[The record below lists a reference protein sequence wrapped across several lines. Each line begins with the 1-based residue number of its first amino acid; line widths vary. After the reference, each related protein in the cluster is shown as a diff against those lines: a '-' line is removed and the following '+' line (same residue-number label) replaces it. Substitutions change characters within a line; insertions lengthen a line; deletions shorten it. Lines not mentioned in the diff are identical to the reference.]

1 MVPSGSRLSFDSK
14 VASGNPVSCCFNDGV
29 EGGLSCL
36 LHSCPRALWEQLE
49 DKGMGETPPN
59 SSYLLG

>member
-1 MVPSGSRLSFDSK
+1 MVPFGSRLSFDSQ
-14 VASGNPVSCCFNDGV
+14 VASGNLVSCCFNDG
-29 EGGLSCL
+29 GGAQLPL
-36 LHSCPRALWEQLE
+36 TFLPRALWEQLE